1 MTVAFERDADALR
14 LIMQHYLDAGNQDR
28 IYSEQGDCSDLLNEE
43 FDYERASA
51 RILGRDVGRLL
62 TDTSRQIVAR
72 VLSQELDQLG
82 ATALAMAMIRK
93 EGGYYGDSDSAIA
106 LLVEVQKGV
115 SETRRS

>member
-1 MTVAFERDADALR
+1 MAVAFERDADDLR

-72 VLSQELDQLG
+72 VLSQELNQLG

-93 EGGYYGDSDSAIA
+93 ESGYYGDSDSAIA

>member
-1 MTVAFERDADALR
+1 MTVAFERDADDLR

-62 TDTSRQIVAR
+62 TDTSRQIVVR
-72 VLSQELDQLG
+72 VLSQE
-82 ATALAMAMIRK
+82 TR
-93 EGGYYGDSDSAIA
+93 S
-106 LLVEVQKGV
+106 
-115 SETRRS
+115 TRRHCSCHGNDQKRGRVLWRLRLCHRTVGGGAKGCFRD